1 VISNIELNEACSSGC
16 GSFLQ
21 NFAATMQLTLS
32 EFTAAAC
39 LASHPA
45 DLGTRCT
52 VFMNSKVKQ
61 SLRENATIGDIA
73 AGLAYSV
80 VKNCLFK
87 VLKIANLN
95 VLGQNI
101 VVQGGTFKND
111 AVYRALELLS
121 EKSVSATDHPELMG
135 ALGAALYAKKMRKD
149 IEEYIPKTAFDTK
162 YKIKELQCKGCTNQC
177 TVIRFDF
184 ANGNRS
190 YAGNKCEKVFFS
202 NNSAKEKG
210 YNAFE
215 MKNKEIFN
223 QCTNKNTSH
232 FKIGIPRV
240 LNMYENFP
248 FWKTLFEQCG
258 MEVILSPESTM
269 SLYQSGVGSIMS
281 DNICFPAKLAHGHI
295 LALAKMGVDRI
306 FYPIVPKEEKEN
318 ANTCN
323 SYNCPVVSG
332 YPEVIR
338 SAINPAGNFN
348 IPFDKPVMNF
358 GNKKTLKKQCWQ
370 YISQFGVGKN
380 VFKIAFRS
388 ALSASQVFLKNLIE
402 LQWKIFKKALIND
415 ELIFIV
421 AGRPYHADPLIHQ
434 KVGQILSDLG
444 VHALTEDVFRQVES
458 KGFRNLKIVSQWSYP
473 NRVVQAASV
482 VARLPQ
488 CVQMIQ
494 LNSFGCGPDSFF
506 MEETGEILKAA
517 GKNHAVLRID
527 EIASPGSIRLRL
539 RSLIESVKSINN

>member
-1 VISNIELNEACSSGC
+1 MI
-16 GSFLQ
+16 
-21 NFAATMQLTLS
+21 T
-32 EFTAAAC
+32 
-39 LASHPA
+39 
-45 DLGTRCT
+45 
-52 VFMNSKVKQ
+52 
-61 SLRENATIGDIA
+61 
-73 AGLAYSV
+73 
-80 VKNCLFK
+80 
-87 VLKIANLN
+87 
-95 VLGQNI
+95 
-101 VVQGGTFKND
+101 
-111 AVYRALELLS
+111 
-121 EKSVSATDHPELMG
+121 
-135 ALGAALYAKKMRKD
+135 
-149 IEEYIPKTAFDTK
+149 
-162 YKIKELQCKGCTNQC
+162 
-177 TVIRFDF
+177 
-184 ANGNRS
+184 
-190 YAGNKCEKVFFS
+190 
-202 NNSAKEKG
+202 
-210 YNAFE
+210 
-215 MKNKEIFN
+215 
-223 QCTNKNTSH
+223 
-232 FKIGIPRV
+232 IGIPRV

-248 FWKTLFEQCG
+248 FWKTLFELCG

-269 SLYQSGVGSIMS
+269 PLYQSGVGSIMS

-318 ANTCN
+318 VNTCN

-338 SAINPAGNFN
+338 SAINPAGDLNT
-348 IPFDKPVMNF
+348 PFDKPVMNF

-370 YISQFGVGKN
+370 YISQFGVRKN

-388 ALSASQVFLKNLIE
+388 ALSASQDLLKNLIE
-402 LQWKIFKKALIND
+402 SQWKIFKKALIND

-444 VHALTEDVFRQVES
+444 VHALTEDVFRQVENKS
-458 KGFRNLKIVSQWSYP
+458 FKNLKIVSQWSYP
-473 NRVVQAASV
+473 NRVVQTASV

-527 EIASPGSIRLRL
+527 EIVSPGSIRLRL
-539 RSLIESVKSINN
+539 RSLIENVKSINN